1 MSGESQRYLLDT
13 NICIYIA
20 KGQPLAVRHRF
31 EMHEVHTLAMSA
43 ITMGGAALW
52 CTKEPVP

>member
-1 MSGESQRYLLDT
+1 MTSGANERYLLDT

-31 EMHEVHTLAMSA
+31 ETQADRLDQY
-43 ITMGGAALW
+43 
-52 CTKEPVP
+52 P